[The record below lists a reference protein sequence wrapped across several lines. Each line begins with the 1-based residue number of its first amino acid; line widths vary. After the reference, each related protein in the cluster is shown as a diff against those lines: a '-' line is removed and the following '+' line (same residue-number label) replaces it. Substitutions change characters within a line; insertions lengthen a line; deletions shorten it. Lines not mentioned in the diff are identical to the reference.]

1 MNKRLFGGNSI
12 SLIVVF
18 VSAALL
24 LWGSLA
30 IAEEK
35 IEGPLHVES
44 WGGSYGEAVKTY
56 IIEPFIK
63 KYGIEVQHDF
73 FGNNSE
79 QLAKLQAGKTAI
91 DISFLSQNF
100 SYQAKEGG
108 LSLPIRVENVPNYQ
122 NLFDTFKN
130 PSYDPGP
137 QPFCISYFWG
147 DQALAWNT
155 KYIKT
160 APTSWSALWD
170 QKYEGHVA
178 LYSTGTQVIPNT
190 AMYLGQDPNNITDLD
205 AVMAKLK
212 ELKPNLLKF
221 WSSGAELTS
230 LFATGEVWIA
240 DFWRG
245 RVNNLKKDGQP
256 IAYGQPKE
264 GSIGWVDTMII
275 PKGAKHRRAA
285 EAFLD
290 FALSKEVHTN
300 FVTKGIT
307 YAPCSK
313 LVELTPEQIDYLGA
327 SPELRKKVVFID
339 PSYQMKNRD
348 KWNSLM
354 NELMAGQ

>member
-1 MNKRLFGGNSI
+1 MKKNVVGQSTLFWFAAI
-12 SLIVVF
+12 ICT
-18 VSAALL
+18 ALL
-24 LWGSLA
+24 LWGPSA

-35 IEGPLHVES
+35 IEGPLVVES
-44 WGGSYGEAVKTY
+44 WGGSYAEAVKNY
-56 IIEPFIK
+56 IIDPFK
-63 KYGIEVQHDF
+63 AKYGIEVIHSF

-79 QLAKLQAGKTAI
+79 QLAKLQAGKTEI
-91 DISFLSQNF
+91 DVSFLSQNF
-100 SYQAKEGG
+100 AFQAMEGG
-108 LSLPIRVENVPNYQ
+108 LSLPIRIENVPNYQ
-122 NLFDTFKN
+122 NLFDKFKH
-130 PSYDPGP
+130 PPYDPGP
-137 QPFCISYFWG
+137 QVFCISYFWG

-155 KYIKT
+155 KFVEK
-160 APTSWSALWD
+160 PDSWGALWD
-170 QKYEGHVA
+170 PRYKGHVA
-178 LYSTGTQVIPNT
+178 LYSTGTQVIPST

-221 WSSGAELTS
+221 WSSGAEMTS

-245 RVNNLKKDGQP
+245 RVNNLRKDGQP

-290 FALSKEVHTN
+290 FALSKDVHTN

-307 YAPCSK
+307 YAPCSS
-313 LVELTPEQIDYLGA
+313 LVELTAEQSDMLGA
-327 SPELRKKVVFID
+327 SPQLREKVVFID
-339 PSYQMKNRD
+339 PKYQMKNRD
-348 KWNSLM
+348 VWNSLM

>member
-1 MNKRLFGGNSI
+1 MNKKVFGAKRILWVVSI
-12 SLIVVF
+12 LSAILI
-18 VSAALL
+18 
-24 LWGSLA
+24 LWGLPA

-44 WGGSYGEAVKTY
+44 WGGSYAEAVKNY
-56 IIEPFIK
+56 IIEPFKK
-63 KYGIEVQHDF
+63 KYGIEVTHGF
-73 FGNNSE
+73 FGNNPE

-91 DISFLSQNF
+91 DVSFLSQNF
-100 SYQAKEGG
+100 VYRAKEAG
-108 LSLPIRVENVPNYQ
+108 LLLPIRVENVPNYQ
-122 NLFDTFKN
+122 MLFDTFKN

-137 QPFCISYFWG
+137 QVFCISYFWG
-147 DQALAWNT
+147 DTAIAWNT
-155 KYIKT
+155 KYAKK
-160 APTSWSALWD
+160 PTSWAELWD
-170 QKYEGHVA
+170 PRYKGHVA
-178 LYSTGTQVIPNT
+178 LYNDGAQAIPQT
-190 AMYLGQDPNNITDLD
+190 AILLGQDPNNITDLD
-205 AVMAKLK
+205 VVMAKLK

-256 IAYGQPKE
+256 IEYTQPKE
-264 GSIGWVDTMII
+264 GSIGWVDTIVI

-290 FALSKEVHTN
+290 FALSKEVHTK

-307 YAPCSK
+307 YAPCSS
-313 LVELTPEQIDYLGA
+313 LVELTPEQSDLLGA
-327 SPELRKKVVFID
+327 SPELREKVVFID
-339 PSYQMKNRD
+339 PGYQQKNSD

-354 NELMAGQ
+354 NELMAGK

>member
-1 MNKRLFGGNSI
+1 MNKRLLGKKNILLFVILAAAAFTLGG
-12 SLIVVF
+12 
-18 VSAALL
+18 AP
-24 LWGSLA
+24 A

-35 IEGPLHVES
+35 IEGPLHIES
-44 WGGSYGEAVKTY
+44 WGGSYAEAVKNY
-56 IIEPFIK
+56 IIEPFKK
-63 KYGIEVQHDF
+63 KYGIEVTHSY

-91 DISFLSQNF
+91 DVSFLSQNF
-100 SYQAKEGG
+100 AFDAREAG
-108 LSLPIRVENVPNYQ
+108 LSLPIRIENVPNYQ
-122 NLFDTFKN
+122 NLFDIFKG
-130 PSYDPGP
+130 PSYDPGE

-147 DQALAWNT
+147 DQSLAWNT

-170 QKYEGHVA
+170 QNYKGHVA
-178 LYSTGTQVIPNT
+178 LYNTGTQVIPNT
-190 AMYLGQDPNNITDLD
+190 AMYLGQDPNNITDLE

-245 RVNNLKKDGQP
+245 RVNNLKKDGHP

-275 PKGAKHRRAA
+275 PKGAKNRRAA

-313 LVELTPEQIDYLGA
+313 LVELTPEQSDLLGA
-327 SPELRKKVVFID
+327 SPALRERVVFID
-339 PSYQMKNRD
+339 PAYQMKNRD
-348 KWNSLM
+348 KWNSMM
-354 NELMAGQ
+354 NELMAGN

>member
-1 MNKRLFGGNSI
+1 MKKKVLGQRKLCWLAGI
-12 SLIVVF
+12 AC
-18 VSAALL
+18 AALL
-24 LWGSLA
+24 IWGPSA
-30 IAEEK
+30 MAEEK
-35 IEGPLHVES
+35 IEGPLVVES
-44 WGGSYGEAVKTY
+44 WGGSYAEAVKNF
-56 IIEPFIK
+56 IIDPFK
-63 KYGIEVQHDF
+63 AKYGIEVIHSF

-79 QLAKLQAGKTAI
+79 QLAKLQAGKTEI
-91 DISFLSQNF
+91 DVSFLSQNF
-100 SYQAKEGG
+100 AFQAMQGG
-108 LSLPIRVENVPNYQ
+108 LSLPIRIENVPNYQ
-122 NLFDTFKN
+122 NLFDKFKH
-130 PSYDPGP
+130 PPYDPGP
-137 QPFCISYFWG
+137 QVFCISYFWG

-155 KYIKT
+155 KFVET
-160 APTSWSALWD
+160 PTSWGALWD
-170 QKYEGHVA
+170 PRYKGRVA
-178 LYSTGTQVIPNT
+178 LYSTGTQVIPST

-221 WSSGAELTS
+221 WSSGAEMTS

-245 RVNNLKKDGQP
+245 RVNNLIKDGHP

-307 YAPCSK
+307 YAPCSN
-313 LVELTPEQIDYLGA
+313 LVELTAEQTDMLGA
-327 SPELRKKVVFID
+327 SPQLRKNVVFID
-339 PSYQMKNRD
+339 PNYQTKNRD
-348 KWNSLM
+348 AWNSLM